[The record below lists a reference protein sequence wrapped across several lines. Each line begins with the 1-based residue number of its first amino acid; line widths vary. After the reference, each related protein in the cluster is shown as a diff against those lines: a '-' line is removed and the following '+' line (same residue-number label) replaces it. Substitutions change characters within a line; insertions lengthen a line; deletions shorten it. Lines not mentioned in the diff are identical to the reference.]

1 MIRRLLLIKESGV
14 ELMLKFK
21 LNYTVDE
28 NLMDSIKKI
37 FNAVDSIIKTHPDM
51 EIEIEV
57 YFEDKEYGYY
67 Y

>member
-1 MIRRLLLIKESGV
+1 M
-14 ELMLKFK
+14 KFK